1 MKQTLSSLLFSF
13 LQIVSCPSHK
23 TGTEHSKKWM
33 MFDWMSS
40 PHWKSLTLIN
50 RNEPLKASQLPQKS
64 MKNLSGN
71 MIDFC
76 MHEVSRVTL
85 HETRNTPF
93 FVLIVKSI
101 TEYSYSLVVNNVLIR
116 FVGVSWMIRSISAS
130 AVFTLASFSLPE
142 SSVLLWLQVYF
153 SR

>member
-1 MKQTLSSLLFSF
+1 
-13 LQIVSCPSHK
+13 
-23 TGTEHSKKWM
+23 
-33 MFDWMSS
+33 
-40 PHWKSLTLIN
+40 
-50 RNEPLKASQLPQKS
+50 

-116 FVGVSWMIRSISAS
+116 FVGVS
-130 AVFTLASFSLPE
+130 
-142 SSVLLWLQVYF
+142 
-153 SR
+153 